1 MFKSDNAI
9 TSVCAVLLYRRTKM
23 FFAFYV
29 FYFILID
36 EIKYFVTC
44 NLQVG
49 IVGRTGAGKSSLTL
63 ALFRLIEA
71 TTGTISIDGVDISSL
86 GLCDLRS
93 RITILPQV
101 ISMFYAA
108 FASFLLWSKSFRSCH
123 FLLEFLARTFEVFW
137 LFRVQL

>member
-101 ISMFYAA
+101 ISKCFMQH
-108 FASFLLWSKSFRSCH
+108 LLRFSCGQSP
-123 FLLEFLARTFEVFW
+123 LEAVTFFW
-137 LFRVQL
+137 NF